1 MDLVI
6 LGQLGLFSL
15 FEYDFFLDY
24 FKKKIIFISFL
35 HKYKIK
41 GQKLA
46 NFKILYFILFEIKLR
61 QKIIPLVLIKYTLSV
76 NILIGL
82 NPMHNNITII
92 IL

>member
-15 FEYDFFLDY
+15 FEYDLFFRL
-24 FKKKIIFISFL
+24 FLKKIIFISFL

-46 NFKILYFILFEIKLR
+46 NFKILYFIYYLK
-61 QKIIPLVLIKYTLSV
+61 
-76 NILIGL
+76 
-82 NPMHNNITII
+82 
-92 IL
+92 